1 MKTYQNYIKEC
12 KVGYRHPSGK
22 MEVDVP
28 ERRRTV
34 EITFP
39 VLGILLMVFLLLLGG
54 SACNKIIQVDPIS
67 NIGAEDYYK
76 SYKDVET
83 ALTGSYNG
91 MQSALENE
99 WMLTDLR
106 SDISMQGFPNSS
118 STINLDF
125 NQLDMFTP
133 PTTLPEIYDYWF
145 AVYKNIRS
153 VNYVLKSLGVVYEKE
168 AGVDKEVAPVAAVTQ
183 EQKEKLAGQALVLRA
198 YHYFNLVR
206 LFGGVFLLSAPTDPQ
221 AAATTDR
228 SSVDDIYTFIEA
240 DLKKAI
246 ELLPK
251 TAYGNIADADLGRAT
266 FWAAE
271 GLLAK
276 VYLTLDRKADALP
289 LLNDI
294 IDNSGYGLESSFA
307 QVFST
312 GNEMN
317 QEILFA
323 VRFKAGGVGLGNYM
337 PNLFAPQGSGSGIVN
352 GDGKSYNYPTDWLD
366 SAFVSQDA
374 RSKVTIDKYS
384 DKLYAKKFVVPVTLA
399 GDGEND
405 FPILRYADILL
416 MKAEALGFEGPAGT
430 SVALINQVRA
440 RSGATENSA
449 GNSDFSAGFYT
460 YPTVADQPGAI
471 LDEAGFVHALLN
483 ERKLEFAFEN
493 QRLFD
498 LIRMGQAI
506 EVMKAHF
513 ALEYDMHY
521 SHYQPQQSLAA
532 YQSNIKSEKLILP
545 IPQREIDAN
554 TTIKIQQNA
563 GY

>member
-1 MKTYQNYIKEC
+1 MKTYQNYINQC
-12 KVGYRHPSGK
+12 KGVPIGLNEGLEEVRNSSWLGRIRNILGVGL
-22 MEVDVP
+22 
-28 ERRRTV
+28 
-34 EITFP
+34 
-39 VLGILLMVFLLLLGG
+39 LGPFSLLLLLLFFGC

-76 SYKDVET
+76 TYKDVQT

-91 MQSALENE
+91 MQGALQNE

-145 AVYKNIRS
+145 AVYKNVRS
-153 VNYVLKSLGVVYEKE
+153 INYVLKSLGVAYENGE
-168 AGVDKEVAPVAAVTQ
+168 DILHTPIADVTE
-183 EQKEKLAGQALVLRA
+183 EQNEKLAGQALFLRA

-206 LFGGVFLLSAPTDPQ
+206 LFGGVFLLSSPTDPK

-228 SSVDDIYTFIEA
+228 SSVTDIYNFIVA
-240 DLKKAI
+240 DLKKSV

-251 TAYGNIADADLGRAT
+251 VAYGNIAAADLGHAT
-266 FWAAE
+266 VWAAE

-276 VYLTLDRKADALP
+276 VYLTLNRKADAL
-289 LLNDI
+289 LLLDDI
-294 IDNSGYGLESSFA
+294 IENSGYGLEPSFA
-307 QVFST
+307 QIFST

-323 VRFKAGGVGLGNYM
+323 IRFKAGGVGLGNYM
-337 PNLFAPQGSGSGIVN
+337 PNQFAPQGSGSGIVN
-352 GDGKSYNYPTDWLD
+352 GDGRSYNYPTDWLD
-366 SAFVSQDA
+366 SVFVSQDE

-416 MKAEALGFEGPAGT
+416 MKAEALGFDGPAGT
-430 SVALINQVRA
+430 AVDLINQVRVRA
-440 RSGATENSA
+440 GATSYSA
-449 GNSDFSAGFYT
+449 GDFSAGFYT
-460 YPTVADQPGAI
+460 YPTDADAPYAI
-471 LDEAGFVHALLN
+471 KDEASFVNALLN

-498 LIRMGQAI
+498 LIRMGKAI

-521 SHYQPQQSLAA
+521 SHYQPQQSLAE
-532 YQSNIKSEKLILP
+532 YQANIKADKLILP